1 MSGAAAPLQQDATDR
16 HGAEHRA
23 LVLSMA
29 GAAAFAALGIVLG
42 IVTGSQV
49 ILFDGVF
56 SLLGVLLAGMALG
69 AAKVAGRQPTAA
81 YPFGRESFAPLVI
94 GVEGVALL
102 ATCVYA
108 GIGAV
113 ATIASG
119 GGEVADGWSVAYAVV
134 AFVVPLL
141 VARWLDRASDSELV
155 AAEATQWRA
164 AGVFGLGMLVAFVV
178 AGVLTRA
185 GYTAA
190 AAYIDPAL
198 VLVAAVLFTLP
209 PLRMLRTMA
218 RELLEAAPDDD
229 LQAQVRTAVDR
240 VVEQHGLGE
249 HHLRTAKVGPK
260 LYVEVDFLVDPD
272 WRVAQSDVVRHSLVD
287 AVADLPV
294 EPWITVE
301 FTADPTWGR

>member
-1 MSGAAAPLQQDATDR
+1 VSDSAGQLRADPSDR
-16 HGAEHRA
+16 QAAEHRA
-23 LVLSMA
+23 LVLSMVGA
-29 GAAAFAALGIVLG
+29 GAFAALGIVLG
-42 IVTGSQV
+42 IATGSQV

-69 AAKVAGRQPTAA
+69 AAKVAGRQPTSSF
-81 YPFGRESFAPLVI
+81 PFGRESFAPLVI

-119 GGEVADGWSVAYAVV
+119 GGEVAGGWSIAYAVV
-134 AFVVPLL
+134 AFVVPLG
-141 VARWLDRASDSELV
+141 VAGWLDRTSDSELV

-164 AGVFGLGMLVAFVV
+164 AGIFGLGMLLAFVV

-185 GYTAA
+185 GFTAA

-198 VLVAAVLFTLP
+198 VLVAAVVFTLP

-218 RELLEAAPDDD
+218 RELLEAAPDAE
-229 LQAQVRTAVDR
+229 LQAQVRVAIDQ
-240 VVEQHGLGE
+240 VVQQHGLDE

-260 LYVEVDFLVDPD
+260 LYVEVDFLVDPE
-272 WRVAQSDVVRHSLVD
+272 WRVAQSDVVRHSVL
-287 AVADLPV
+287 AALRDLPF
-294 EPWITVE
+294 EPWLTVE
-301 FTADPTWGR
+301 FTADPSWGE